1 MTKLI
6 GNQLQIEMPEETPFE
21 QNSDINHTTIGL
33 DFAGAGATDKEI
45 KVLIVGGDS
54 WAQVFNEIASRAHEL
69 NKEVVVFLPPEG
81 VDILSG
87 KHDPFKKQPIP
98 IAPMAPLREVFIEK
112 DNKPWYSRYQNKR
125 GKKRK

>member
-1 MTKLI
+1 MKKLI
-6 GNQLQIEMPEETPFE
+6 GAQLQIEMPEESQLEPNT
-21 QNSDINHTTIGL
+21 NINHTTIGV
-33 DFAGAGATDKEI
+33 DFAGIGETDKEI
-45 KVLIVGGDS
+45 KVLIVGGDN
-54 WAQVFNEIASRAHEL
+54 WAQGFAEMARRAHEL
-69 NKEVVVFLPPEG
+69 NKDAIVLLPPEG

-98 IAPMAPLREVFIEK
+98 ITPMAPLREVFIEK